1 MTGVGLKS
9 TKEMA
14 KKMPKIRIN
23 TALRHS
29 EYEPVEPEQ
38 RLENTKVVILDNGYA
53 KIYIGDSKE
62 GK

>member
-14 KKMPKIRIN
+14 SKMPKVRTN
-23 TALRHS
+23 VTLRHS
-29 EYEPVEPEQ
+29 DYKPVSPEQ
-38 RLENTKVVILDNGYA
+38 RLENTKVVNLDNGFI